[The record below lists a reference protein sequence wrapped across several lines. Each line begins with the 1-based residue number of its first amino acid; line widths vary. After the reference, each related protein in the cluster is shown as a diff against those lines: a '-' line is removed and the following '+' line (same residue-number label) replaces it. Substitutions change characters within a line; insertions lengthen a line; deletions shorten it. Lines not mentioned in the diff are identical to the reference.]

1 MPMTKEL
8 ENLQKR
14 VDKNL
19 KSIQRD
25 TKKLIL
31 RVAEYAELI
40 SILAKEKEELENA
53 KHR

>member
-1 MPMTKEL
+1 MTKEL

-14 VDKNL
+14 MDKNL
-19 KSIQRD
+19 RAIGRDTAKLIQR
-25 TKKLIL
+25 
-31 RVAEYAELI
+31 VNEYAEII